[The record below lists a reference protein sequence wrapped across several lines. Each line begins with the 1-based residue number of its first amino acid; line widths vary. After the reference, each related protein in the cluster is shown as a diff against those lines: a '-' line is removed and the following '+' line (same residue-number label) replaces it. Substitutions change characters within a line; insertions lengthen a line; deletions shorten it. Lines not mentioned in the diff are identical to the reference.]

1 MGLYAFEKKNM
12 AMYFNLLIAFAIV
25 VSFSTMYT
33 MNQHKLE
40 IYKTKKVEMLIIP
53 SEFTPLKRKA
63 IYDIADIDVKTS
75 IVFFTN
81 DDKRRQK
88 RQKNF

>member
-1 MGLYAFEKKNM
+1 
-12 AMYFNLLIAFAIV
+12 
-25 VSFSTMYT
+25 
-33 MNQHKLE
+33 
-40 IYKTKKVEMLIIP
+40 MLIIP

-88 RQKNF
+88 KQKNF

>member
-1 MGLYAFEKKNM
+1 MGLYAFEKKNL

-25 VSFSTMYT
+25 LSFPTMYT

-88 RQKNF
+88 KQKNF